1 MEGFKH
7 DFSEEDIKKGVMET
21 FGVGENAFVSIEKG
35 QTCGYVRFREE
46 NTAIKLV
53 AKMKEN
59 LAKSEIFR
67 IKGAAIDFRVL
78 GGEEETEYLV
88 IWNILF
94 FEK

>member
-35 QTCGYVRFREE
+35 QTCGYVRFHEE

-53 AKMKEN
+53 AKMIRN
-59 LAKSEIFR
+59 LGKSKMLK
-67 IKGAAIDFRVL
+67 IKGAEIIFRVL
-78 GGEEETEYLV
+78 EGEEETEYLEHS
-88 IWNILF
+88 LF
-94 FEK
+94 

>member
-7 DFSEEDIKKGVMET
+7 DFSEENIKKTLMET
-21 FGVGENAFVSIEKG
+21 FSLGENAFASIEKG
-35 QTCGYVRFREE
+35 QTCGYVRFQEE

-67 IKGAAIDFRVL
+67 IKGAAIDLRVL
-78 GGEEETEYLV
+78 EGEEETEYLEHS
-88 IWNILF
+88 LF
-94 FEK
+94 

>member
-7 DFSEEDIKKGVMET
+7 EFSEEDIKKTLMKT
-21 FGVGENAFVSIEKG
+21 FCVGENIFASIEKG
-35 QTCGYVRFREE
+35 QTCGYVRFHEE

-67 IKGAAIDFRVL
+67 IKSAAIDLRVL
-78 GGEEETEYLV
+78 EGEEETEYLEHS
-88 IWNILF
+88 LF
-94 FEK
+94 